1 MLACF
6 SCEKMLK
13 SPSDS
18 RTYRYLTLPRNGL
31 RCVLVSDPDT
41 DKAAAAMSVR
51 NPRRPCLFALS
62 AS

>member
-1 MLACF
+1 
-6 SCEKMLK
+6 MLK